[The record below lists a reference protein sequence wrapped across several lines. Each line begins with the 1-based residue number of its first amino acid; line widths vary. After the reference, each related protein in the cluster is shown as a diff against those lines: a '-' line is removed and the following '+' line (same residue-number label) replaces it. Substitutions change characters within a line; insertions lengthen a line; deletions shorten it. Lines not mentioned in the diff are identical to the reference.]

1 MQHRFFDWKDPD
13 SSNDINRKY
22 LGVIPPGVYRG
33 FDSIAT
39 STGTTLR
46 LTHDVTGY
54 KDTELDGT
62 ESGYKGL
69 VITKQGVTVIEDT
82 DVTVSLTL
90 NNDVN
95 PRIDLVVLEHTYVE
109 TAGGISA
116 IYTVLQ
122 GTPAVSPITPT
133 LTDPA
138 RQIVIGSLTWPGNAV
153 SILDAVWGR
162 ERSPTFAQSVD
173 YVLTQGN
180 QTVTDLKTFSD
191 LAVDNLYFNSQR
203 VLVYS
208 SGVLVSSEND
218 SPLYHVAFSS
228 GAWLGVNSVDIV
240 GALPGKIIILRT
252 AQNLMFN
259 LNTSGLL
266 INGAAYGTTPYYL
279 SAGQGAM
286 FQRSGT
292 GWQLISGEGTYN
304 TPTVHTGMSI
314 LRAGLPASVGGSGDV
329 VVNTSDNTIVFG
341 AYTTVRSINAVRRGN
356 AVTGFNTI
364 NGTPSGPELTLHFT
378 AGGVLKVNQSVP
390 AGQLPIV
397 ITGYGARDI
406 PIDVGGIVKVTDTGV
421 NGYSVISIVDRYN
434 HPVAEGRDVTSFIT
448 FQPQWSAGGLMDGQ
462 FKAYLRGQRLF
473 LEGVVFGTTS
483 ADYNHIFTISV
494 GALRPSA
501 SMFFPVIFRRATGN
515 PFSSALMITG
525 NSAPI
530 PGIVAMTG
538 THTGGSTWE
547 LSFYGTAGIPVSGNL

>member
-22 LGVIPPGVYRG
+22 LGAIPPGVYRG

-69 VITKQGVTVIEDT
+69 AITKQGVTVIEDT
-82 DVTVSLTL
+82 DVTASLAL
-90 NNDVN
+90 NSDVN

-109 TAGGISA
+109 TTGGMSA
-116 IYTVLQ
+116 TYTVLQ
-122 GTPAVSPITPT
+122 GTPAVSPTTPT
-133 LTDPA
+133 LTDSA

-153 SILDAVWGR
+153 SILDAVWER

-180 QTVTDLKTFSD
+180 QTVTGIKTFSD
-191 LAVDNLYFNSQR
+191 LAANNLYFNSR
-203 VLVYS
+203 RLLVYS
-208 SGVLVSSEND
+208 SGVLASSEND

-228 GAWLGVNSVDIV
+228 GAWLAVNSVDIV

-252 AQNLMFN
+252 EQNLMFN

-266 INGAAYGTTPYYL
+266 INGAAYGTAPYYL

-286 FQRSGT
+286 FQRGGT
-292 GWQLISGEGTYN
+292 GWQLISGEGTYS

-314 LRAGLPASVGGSGDV
+314 LRAGSPASVGGSGDV

-397 ITGYGARDI
+397 ITGYGAQDI
-406 PIDVGGIVKVTDTGV
+406 PIDAGGTVKVTDTGV

-434 HPVAEGRDVTSFIT
+434 HPVAEGRDVTSLIS
-448 FQPQWSAGGLMDGQ
+448 FQPQWSAGGVLDGQ

-473 LEGVVFGTTS
+473 LEGVVLGTTS
-483 ADYNHIFTISV
+483 ADHTHVFTLSV
-494 GALRPSA
+494 AAIRPGAP
-501 SMFFPVIFRRATGN
+501 MFFPVILRRASGAPSPAVLIINGN
-515 PFSSALMITG
+515 T
-525 NSAPI
+525 APG
-530 PGIVAMTG
+530 PGEVAVTG
-538 THTGGSTWE
+538 THSGGSTWT
-547 LSFYGTAGIPVSGNL
+547 LSFYGTAGIPVPGTL